1 MYPHWFSL
9 HFTFVS
15 AAVGMMYLQGQGCM
29 RDDEKG
35 LWWLKKSS
43 EGGCVYATGL
53 LAHHYYTTKLF
64 SKAAETAFKQ
74 VTCPFH

>member
-1 MYPHWFSL
+1 MCPH
-9 HFTFVS
+9 TFLLLLTLVS
-15 AAVGMMYLQGQGCM
+15 ATVGMMYLQGQGDT
-29 RDDEKG
+29 RNDERG

-74 VTCPFH
+74 VTCPYC